1 MKIRVKKF
9 KLRYAGL
16 TFGAGAEIDI
26 PAAEAQ
32 KLVTASPEQF
42 EYVPDTPEEAA
53 ALACQILEAPEYM
66 TGQIIIMDGGWI

>member
-53 ALACQILEAPEYM
+53 
-66 TGQIIIMDGGWI
+66 DN

>member
-32 KLVTASPEQF
+32 KLVTASPE
-42 EYVPDTPEEAA
+42 
-53 ALACQILEAPEYM
+53 
-66 TGQIIIMDGGWI
+66 